1 MNGFSLAVFKIL
13 FVLRLS
19 QFYYNTFSVEL
30 FVFIIFEF
38 VELLECIDS
47 YQILEVFSNFF
58 FFLSG
63 FNISNKACSFLFS
76 IFLVG
81 HDKKLN

>member
-58 FFLSG
+58 FLSG